1 MPGDQGP
8 ADQERRSKAVSR
20 VYDTM
25 TRTAK
30 GEAAGLSFRRE
41 WIIRLSAAAI
51 LAWCVV
57 ATVSA
62 FLTARTRPHDPWA
75 VAELEGQF
83 RRFALD
89 LPPLGTIGYLE
100 PYVDAGSDQAV
111 AMYYAA
117 QYGLAPRVLDRSPVH
132 EFLIVPRGAARPDSD
147 PRLAGFALF
156 ASAPGGHRLY
166 RRFP

>member
-1 MPGDQGP
+1 
-8 ADQERRSKAVSR
+8 
-20 VYDTM
+20 M
-25 TRTAK
+25 TRSAK
-30 GEAAGLSFRRE
+30 GEAEGLSVRRE

-51 LAWCVV
+51 LAWCV
-57 ATVSA
+57 AAAVSA
-62 FLTARTRPHDPWA
+62 FLTARARPQDPWA

-117 QYGLAPRVLDRSPVH
+117 QYGLAPRVLDRNPVH
-132 EFLIVPRGAARPDSD
+132 EFLVVPRGAARPDGD
-147 PRLAGFALF
+147 PRLAGFAAF
-156 ASAPGGHRLY
+156 AAAPGGHRLY